1 MQFSLAELWLAM
13 GPLAKGV
20 VFLLA
25 AMSLLSLTVAAEKW
39 LTLQRAANQS
49 RRFLQTWREA
59 VAGQGYATAAASA
72 PQYPQ
77 SPVAYVIATGTQV
90 LTTTAD
96 ASVRLTAY
104 DRVVR
109 QTILASSATAKKGL
123 GLIATVGSTAP
134 FVGLFGTIVG
144 IINAFR
150 TMAMSGQGGL
160 SSVSAGIAEALVTT
174 ALGIGVAIP
183 AVWLF
188 NALTQRIS
196 HVLTEMES
204 VAEELAVAALR
215 QAPQM
220 NAQKSSDTDSPEAA
234 HGNAAWEQ

>member
-39 LTLQRAANQS
+39 MTLQRAANQS

-59 VAGQGYATAAASA
+59 VARQGYATAAASA
-72 PQYPQ
+72 QQYPQ
-77 SPVAYVIATGTQV
+77 SPVAYVIAAGTQM
-90 LTTTAD
+90 LTTTD

-160 SSVSAGIAEALVTT
+160 ASVSAGIAEALVTT

-188 NALTQRIS
+188 NSLTQRIS
-196 HVLTEMES
+196 HVLTEMEG
-204 VAEELAVAALR
+204 VAEELAVAALS

-220 NAQKSSDTDSPEAA
+220 SAQKSPDNDSPEAA

>member
-1 MQFSLAELWLAM
+1 
-13 GPLAKGV
+13 
-20 VFLLA
+20 
-25 AMSLLSLTVAAEKW
+25 
-39 LTLQRAANQS
+39 
-49 RRFLQTWREA
+49 
-59 VAGQGYATAAASA
+59 
-72 PQYPQ
+72 
-77 SPVAYVIATGTQV
+77 VAYVIATGTHV

-96 ASVRLTAY
+96 ASVRLAAY

-109 QTILASSATAKKGL
+109 QTILTSSATARKGL

-150 TMAMSGQGGL
+150 TMALSGQGGL
-160 SSVSAGIAEALVTT
+160 ASVSAGIAEALVTT

-196 HVLTEMES
+196 HLLTEMES
-204 VAEELAVAALR
+204 IAEELAVAALS

-220 NAQKSSDTDSPEAA
+220 SAQKSPDTDSPEAA